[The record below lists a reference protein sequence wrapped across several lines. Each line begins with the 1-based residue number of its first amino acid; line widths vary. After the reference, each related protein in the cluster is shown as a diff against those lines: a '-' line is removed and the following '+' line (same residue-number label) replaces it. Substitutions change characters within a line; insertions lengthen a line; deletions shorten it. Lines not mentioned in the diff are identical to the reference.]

1 MVLGRACRIRCNGGP
16 VYEEGRASLRN
27 NADGGDLRDVDY
39 DSRKSRHEWRPE
51 NPSLHRLLQLP
62 RHSHPPPL
70 LRLLPDSQ
78 KPTSSD
84 YLLDSRQMLH
94 PRLARI
100 LAYTGIKYSSATLA
114 AGIGNLMPGFTF
126 LLAVIFRMERLDLRE
141 VTSQAKSLGT
151 VVAITGAMVM
161 TLYQGPKLF
170 GSATSSSSHSPPHPY
185 LLSQNSTWVFG
196 GFLFTFTCLLSS
208 GWNILQT
215 ATLKGYPEQ
224 LTVVFFF
231 CLFGTIQ
238 CVIYGAISER
248 SIDAWVMLPSIG
260 IIAIIFSAVFGTVF
274 RSNVISW
281 CLEKKGPLYVA
292 TFKPVGVIIAAIME
306 ILFLSSSL
314 HLGSVVGAI
323 VSSAG
328 FYTVLWGQAKEKA
341 VLALEDID
349 DEHGSES
356 STNRAP
362 LLR

>member
-1 MVLGRACRIRCNGGP
+1 MAAQFMKKEGLPFATMLMVETCEMSITILGKAAMNGGLKTLVYIVYYNSLGTLILLPYFVFFRTRRSRPLPITFSILGRCFILGLLGIC
-16 VYEEGRASLRN
+16 
-27 NADGGDLRDVDY
+27 
-39 DSRKSRHEWRPE
+39 
-51 NPSLHRLLQLP
+51 LLQ
-62 RHSHPPPL
+62 
-70 LRLLPDSQ
+70 
-78 KPTSSD
+78 
-84 YLLDSRQMLH
+84 
-94 PRLARI
+94 I

>member
-1 MVLGRACRIRCNGGP
+1 
-16 VYEEGRASLRN
+16 
-27 NADGGDLRDVDY
+27 
-39 DSRKSRHEWRPE
+39 
-51 NPSLHRLLQLP
+51 
-62 RHSHPPPL
+62 
-70 LRLLPDSQ
+70 
-78 KPTSSD
+78 
-84 YLLDSRQMLH
+84 
-94 PRLARI
+94 
-100 LAYTGIKYSSATLA
+100 
-114 AGIGNLMPGFTF
+114 
-126 LLAVIFRMERLDLRE
+126 MERLDLRE

-170 GSATSSSSHSPPHPY
+170 GSATSSSSHSSPDPY

-224 LTVVFFF
+224 PTVVFFF

-274 RSNVISW
+274 RANVISW

-306 ILFLSSSL
+306 ILFLGSSL

-356 STNRAP
+356 SMNKVP
-362 LLR
+362 LLK